1 MAQQARSLVHE
12 PDDLSLSPRTQRKDE
27 AENQLLKEV
36 FWPLTHMLCL
46 ECPNNNNNNGKII

>member
-1 MAQQARSLVHE
+1 MAQQARSFIYE
-12 PDDLSLSPRTQRKDE
+12 SDDQSLSPRTQRKDE

-46 ECPNNNNNNGKII
+46 ECLNNNNNNDK